1 MAYHVKLCCSGVSK
15 SELSMKVCSR
25 AYKPKHSDVCEH
37 PCWRFDIRVCVFLHG
52 GTAQSKKN
60 HLPRNKQ
67 VQSGRFKKT
76 NNCIMCSSYCPRYWQ
91 WFSGW
96 TLEQGLLEKCLSRR
110 PWSESSSGRCRTDKR
125 DTPVGAL
132 RSTWGAHW
140 FGRIIIGRH
149 ELATNL

>member
-1 MAYHVKLCCSGVSK
+1 MSSFVAVACQSLNCQWRYAAELINPSIPMCVSIPADVSTSGC
-15 SELSMKVCSR
+15 VC
-25 AYKPKHSDVCEH
+25 
-37 PCWRFDIRVCVFLHG
+37 LHG